1 MARFEAPARQAT
13 RTFRAAVTVELD
25 LIHTILVSM
34 VVLFAGR
41 ALVTKVGILQRFSI
55 PAPVVGGG
63 LVAILLAFG
72 DGLAGLKLSF
82 NLALKD
88 TLLLMFFTTVGLAA
102 DARMLA
108 KGGVKLVVFLA
119 ISAVLIVAQNAVGL
133 GIAFALDLHPVV
145 GLLAGSVTLVGGH
158 GTGAAYAGRL
168 GETMNLQ
175 GAMELAMA
183 CATAGLVIGAILGG
197 PITEYLIKRHKLSG
211 PADPAS
217 EETVAQPQEGDEVTS
232 RTLINTLFAVLACL
246 AGGSLLV
253 RLMEGSGVILPDF
266 VFCLLLGVA
275 LRNLSAFTGMF
286 RMSDRAIE
294 CVGDVALS
302 LFLVMA
308 LMTMKLLDLANLA
321 GPLLAIVAAQAA
333 VMIVFAVFV
342 TYRVMGANYDA
353 AVISGGQVG
362 FALSSTAC
370 ALAIMKAVTQ
380 RHGVSPLAFII
391 VPMVGAFFIDI
402 LNALVIQ
409 GTLALPVFG
418 FRP

>member
-1 MARFEAPARQAT
+1 
-13 RTFRAAVTVELD
+13 VTIELD

-34 VVLFAGR
+34 VVLFVGR
-41 ALVTKVGILQRFSI
+41 ALVAKIGVLQRFSI

-63 LVAILLAFG
+63 LVAILLAVG

-82 NLALKD
+82 NMALKD
-88 TLLLMFFTTVGLAA
+88 SLLLMFFTTVGLAA

-108 KGGVKLVVFLA
+108 KGGMKLVVFLA
-119 ISAVLIVAQNAVGL
+119 VSAVLIVAQNVI
-133 GIAFALDLHPVV
+133 GIGTALALDLHPVV
-145 GLLAGSVTLVGGH
+145 GLLSGSITLVGGH

-183 CATAGLVIGAILGG
+183 CATAGLVMGAVLGG
-197 PITEYLIKRHKLSG
+197 PVTEYLIKRHKLSG
-211 PADPAS
+211 PAGDS
-217 EETVAQPQEGDEVTS
+217 AQAQDEDSKSDDEVTAPS
-232 RTLINTLFAVLACL
+232 LINTLFIVLACL
-246 AGGSLLV
+246 AGGKFLV
-253 RLMEGSGVILPDF
+253 RLMEHTGFILPDF

-275 LRNLSAFTGMF
+275 IRNFSAFTNLF
-286 RMSDRAIE
+286 RMSDRTIE

-321 GPLLAIVAAQAA
+321 GPLLVILAAQA
-333 VMIVFAVFV
+333 VVIILFAVFV
-342 TYRVMGANYDA
+342 TYRIMGSNYDA
-353 AVISGGQVG
+353 AVISGGQIG
-362 FALSSTAC
+362 FGLSSTAC
-370 ALAIMKAVTQ
+370 ALAIMKAVTL
-380 RHGVSPLAFII
+380 RHGASALAFLI

-409 GTLALPVFG
+409 GSLALPLFG

>member
-1 MARFEAPARQAT
+1 
-13 RTFRAAVTVELD
+13 VTVELD

-34 VVLFAGR
+34 LVLFAGR
-41 ALVTKVGILQRFSI
+41 ALVAHIGVLQRFSI

-82 NLALKD
+82 NMALKD
-88 TLLLMFFTTVGLAA
+88 SLLLMFFTTVGLAA

-108 KGGVKLVVFLA
+108 KGGMKLVVFLG
-119 ISAVLIVAQNAVGL
+119 ISAVLIVAQNVI
-133 GIAFALDLHPVV
+133 GIGTALALDLHPVV
-145 GLLAGSVTLVGGH
+145 GLLSGSITLVGGH

-183 CATAGLVIGAILGG
+183 CATAGLVMGAVLGG
-197 PITEYLIKRHKLSG
+197 PVTEYLIKRHRLAG
-211 PADPAS
+211 PREPEAAAK
-217 EETVAQPQEGDEVTS
+217 EEEKSDADEVSS
-232 RTLINTLFAVLACL
+232 RTLINTLFIVLACL
-246 AGGSLLV
+246 AGGKLLV
-253 RLMEGSGVILPDF
+253 KLVEQTGFILPDF

-275 LRNLSAFTGMF
+275 IRNLSAFTNLF
-286 RMSDRAIE
+286 RMSDRTID

-321 GPLLAIVAAQAA
+321 GPLLVILAAQA
-333 VMIVFAVFV
+333 VVIILFAVFV
-342 TYRVMGANYDA
+342 TYRIMGSNYDA
-353 AVISGGQVG
+353 AVISGGQIG
-362 FALSSTAC
+362 FGLSSTAC
-370 ALAIMKAVTQ
+370 ALAIMKAVTL
-380 RHGVSPLAFII
+380 RHGASALAFLI

-402 LNALVIQ
+402 LNAMVIQ
-409 GTLALPVFG
+409 GSLALPLFG

>member
-1 MARFEAPARQAT
+1 M
-13 RTFRAAVTVELD
+13 TVELD

-41 ALVTKVGILQRFSI
+41 ALVAHVGVLQRFSI

-63 LVAILLAFG
+63 LVAILLAFA
-72 DGLAGLKLSF
+72 DGLGGLKFAF

-108 KGGVKLVVFLA
+108 KGGMKLVIFLG
-119 ISAVLIVAQNAVGL
+119 ISAVLIVAQNAI
-133 GIAFALDLHPVV
+133 GIGAALAMDLHPVI
-145 GLLAGSVTLVGGH
+145 GLFGGSITLVGGH

-175 GAMELAMA
+175 GVMELAMA
-183 CATAGLVIGAILGG
+183 AATAGLVLGAILGG
-197 PITEYLIKRHKLSG
+197 PITEYLIKRHGLQG
-211 PADPAS
+211 PK
-217 EETVAQPQEGDEVTS
+217 EEAKVEQEQESDQDEVSS
-232 RTLINTLFAVLACL
+232 RTLIEALFVILVCL
-246 AGGSLLV
+246 AGGKALV
-253 RLMEGSGVILPDF
+253 RLFEHSGLILPDF
-266 VFCLLLGVA
+266 VFCLLLGVVI
-275 LRNLSAFTGMF
+275 RNASNFTPRFQLSP
-286 RMSDRAIE
+286 RAIDA
-294 CVGDVALS
+294 VGDVALS

-321 GPLLAIVAAQAA
+321 GPLLVILAAQAA
-333 VMIVFAVFV
+333 VMIVFSVFV
-342 TYRVMGANYDA
+342 TYNVMGRNYDA

-362 FALSSTAC
+362 FGLSSTAC
-370 ALAIMKAVTQ
+370 ALAIMKAVTM
-380 RHGVSPLAFII
+380 RHGASALAFLI

-402 LNALVIQ
+402 VNAMVIQ
-409 GTLALPVFG
+409 ACLALPAFG